1 MVRVKRWKKRFCSE
15 TLKVEREKER
25 EQVKNK
31 QRKVWINHQG
41 GGGGGGAGAAG
52 GGRGKQYIFSLWREE
67 NYRLLVT
74 MCLAGH
80 KWRDLE
86 IVGSM
91 FRGCGDQGELIQW

>member
-1 MVRVKRWKKRFCSE
+1 ME
-15 TLKVEREKER
+15 GGTIGA
-25 EQVKNK
+25 K
-31 QRKVWINHQG
+31 QK
-41 GGGGGGAGAAG
+41 AE
-52 GGRGKQYIFSLWREE
+52 QYIFSLWRDE

-91 FRGCGDQGELIQW
+91 FRGCGDQGELIQ

>member
-1 MVRVKRWKKRFCSE
+1 MDKPAR
-15 TLKVEREKER
+15 
-25 EQVKNK
+25 
-31 QRKVWINHQG
+31 
-41 GGGGGGAGAAG
+41 
-52 GGRGKQYIFSLWREE
+52 GRGRAKELNSISSPLWREE

-91 FRGCGDQGELIQW
+91 FRGCEDQGELIQW